1 MIIIADGDVIK
12 NDLDKGRPTALGFDK
27 WTKETYGN
35 KEFVLNAVNYLL
47 DDDGLINI
55 RSKEVKVAFLD
66 QAKIAKE
73 KTKWQT
79 INIVLPL
86 LILGLFGFV
95 FNFLRKRKY
104 TKKA

>member
-1 MIIIADGDVIK
+1 MTKHKSAATKMIIIADGDVIK
-12 NDLDKGRPTALGFDK
+12 NDMRERRPRTLGFDK

-35 KEFVLNAVNYLL
+35 KEFLLNAVNYLL

-73 KTKWQT
+73 KTKWQ
-79 INIVLPL
+79 I
-86 LILGLFGFV
+86 LILCCL
-95 FNFLRKRKY
+95 Y
-104 TKKA
+104 